1 MAVDN
6 YRNLTPQERLSKIAQ
21 VINKG
26 IYLYYEKTN
35 GKMEES
41 SQEKGTAS
49 ILKIKHKGSVNVE
62 DKICL
67 NDKILTIKETTEF
80 LKISRTTLW
89 RLRKH
94 KKMPFCLIGQ
104 RRPIRFKLSEI
115 LIYLN
120 SKMATENT

>member
-1 MAVDN
+1 
-6 YRNLTPQERLSKIAQ
+6 
-21 VINKG
+21 
-26 IYLYYEKTN
+26 
-35 GKMEES
+35 MEES

-49 ILKIKHKGSVNVE
+49 ILKIKHKESVNVE

-94 KKMPFCLIGQ
+94 KKTPFCLIGQ
-104 RRPIRFKLSEI
+104 RRLIRFKLSEI

>member
-6 YRNLTPQERLSKIAQ
+6 YRNLPPQERLSKITQ

-49 ILKIKHKGSVNVE
+49 ILKIKHKESVNVE

-104 RRPIRFKLSEI
+104 RRLIRFKLSEI